1 MAADALVALGV
12 VVGGGI
18 IFLTGWFWLDP
29 VISLAVSVVIVT
41 GTWSLL
47 RDSVLLS
54 LDAVPPGIDRDGV
67 EKYLR
72 SLPGV
77 AREQGSPYLGHEHDR
92 DRTDCSSHPS
102 KCADRRRLPSS

>member
-1 MAADALVALGV
+1 MAADALVAPGV

-54 LDAVPPGIDRDGV
+54 LDAVRPDSD
-67 EKYLR
+67 E
-72 SLPGV
+72 
-77 AREQGSPYLGHEHDR
+77 
-92 DRTDCSSHPS
+92 C
-102 KCADRRRLPSS
+102 RLAPTEVV